1 MGVGSEVRRV
11 SLSEYGSA
19 EKESF
24 SGDPPLP
31 VARLTPATGHRVFF
45 CLMKKRILLADDD
58 ESVRKMVA
66 RVLEL
71 ANYEVLV
78 AATGLEAVKLFRKQS
93 PDLVLLDLRMPEL
106 GGWEVFE
113 LIHQMNAAVPVV
125 VITAWPDQQQQARQR
140 GIDGLMEKP
149 LDLVRLL
156 ERIEE
161 LLSETEEQRTQR
173 RQSCQQVQLTSAA

>member
-1 MGVGSEVRRV
+1 
-11 SLSEYGSA
+11 
-19 EKESF
+19 
-24 SGDPPLP
+24 
-31 VARLTPATGHRVFF
+31 
-45 CLMKKRILLADDD
+45 MKKRILLADDD

-71 ANYEVLV
+71 ASYEVLV

-93 PDLVLLDLRMPEL
+93 PDLALLDLRMPEL